1 MQNIPVEL
9 PSGSGYD
16 IYGLR
21 QISFVKQFYKQIYFS
36 HLNFF
41 FSACNCKQITQG
53 LKIYEIPPFRG
64 HSVQNSFIKKHAF
77 SGYDIRFFI
86 QIVCVL

>member
-16 IYGLR
+16 IFGLR
-21 QISFVKQFYKQIYFS
+21 QIFFVK
-36 HLNFF
+36 NFISKF
-41 FSACNCKQITQG
+41 ISRILFIFSACNCKQITQG

-86 QIVCVL
+86 QFICVL